1 MMDFR
6 QEDSQRRILVLRG
19 REVTFR
25 AWEGLSYVPEPA
37 APQLQVLNLYVPE
50 CCGEKAPVF
59 FPSAIGGYMEA
70 MPIRPE
76 VYGDGSGNASAEALA
91 RGYIV
96 ASPGARGSLTNGNG
110 KWVGKAPAAILDL
123 KAAVRYLKTILPQV
137 GGDPEKIVSNGT
149 SAGGALSALLGASAD
164 APEYGPYLEK
174 MGAAGGSDRIF
185 ASSCYCPITNLEHAD
200 MAYEWQ
206 YGHLTPDSEI
216 SRNLAQAFPGYVE
229 ALLPGGRNLEGVEA
243 FVRQKLVESA
253 RTAPQIPADCGI
265 DLAAGTVDMDRYSA
279 FITRMKPPAA
289 FDSPELST
297 AENLLFGS
305 ETEKVR
311 HFTPVFPENRAP
323 EEQVYLMNAM
333 NFLGN
338 SGCARHFRIRHG
350 AADRDTAFS
359 ISAMLTLCMEAQG
372 KNVDYF
378 LPWGVPHSG
387 DYDLEELFAWMDR
400 ICK

>member
-1 MMDFR
+1 MEF
-6 QEDSQRRILVLRG
+6 ILEMGCVRTLTLRG

-25 AWEGLSYVPEPA
+25 AWEGLSYVRNPA
-37 APQLQVLNLYVPE
+37 APKLQVLNLYVPE
-50 CCGEKAPVF
+50 GCENSPVF

-76 VYGDGSGNASAEALA
+76 TYPDGSANAAAEALA

-96 ASPGARGSLTNGNG
+96 ASPGARGSLTQVDG
-110 KWVGKAPAAILDL
+110 KWVGKAPAAIVDL
-123 KAAVRYLKTILPQV
+123 KAAVRYLKTVLPQV
-137 GGDPEKIVSNGT
+137 GGDPEKIISNGT
-149 SAGGALSALLGASAD
+149 SAGGALSALLGASGD
-164 APEYGPYLEK
+164 APEYAPYLAEA
-174 MGAAGGSDRIF
+174 GAAEGSDRIF
-185 ASSCYCPITNLEHAD
+185 ASSCYCPITNLEHSD

-206 YGHLTPDSEI
+206 YGHLTPDSET
-216 SRNLAQAFPGYVE
+216 SRALARTFPAYVDS
-229 ALLPGGRNLEGVEA
+229 LLGMERVDT
-243 FVRQKLVESA
+243 FVRQKLLESA
-253 RTAPQIPADCGI
+253 GTAPVLPPDCGI
-265 DLAAGTVDMDRYSA
+265 DVESGIVDLNRYSG

-359 ISAMLTLCMEAQG
+359 ISAMLTLCLLEKG
-372 KNVDYF
+372 REVDYF

>member
-1 MMDFR
+1 M
-6 QEDSQRRILVLRG
+6 SQ
-19 REVTFR
+19 
-25 AWEGLSYVPEPA
+25 
-37 APQLQVLNLYVPE
+37 
-50 CCGEKAPVF
+50 
-59 FPSAIGGYMEA
+59 
-70 MPIRPE
+70 
-76 VYGDGSGNASAEALA
+76 ALA
-91 RGYIV
+91 DSFPDYV
-96 ASPGARGSLTNGNG
+96 
-110 KWVGKAPAAILDL
+110 D
-123 KAAVRYLKTILPQV
+123 
-137 GGDPEKIVSNGT
+137 
-149 SAGGALSALLGASAD
+149 AL
-164 APEYGPYLEK
+164 
-174 MGAAGGSDRIF
+174 M
-185 ASSCYCPITNLEHAD
+185 
-200 MAYEWQ
+200 
-206 YGHLTPDSEI
+206 
-216 SRNLAQAFPGYVE
+216 
-229 ALLPGGRNLEGVEA
+229 PGGRNVDGVDD

-289 FDSPELST
+289 FDSPALNT

-359 ISAMLTLCMEAQG
+359 ISAMLTLCLLEKG
-372 KNVDYF
+372 REVDYF

-387 DYDLEELFAWMDR
+387 DYDLEEMFAWMDR

>member
-1 MMDFR
+1 MDFR
-6 QEDSQRRILVLRG
+6 QEDSQRKILVLRD
-19 REVTFR
+19 REVKFL
-25 AWEGLSYVPEPA
+25 AWEGLSYVQNPA

-50 CCGEKAPVF
+50 GCGGMAPVF

-70 MPIRPE
+70 MPIVPE
-76 VYGDGSGNASAEALA
+76 VYADGSGNAAAEALA

-96 ASPGARGSLTNGNG
+96 ASPGARGSLTNVDG

-123 KAAVRYLKTILPQV
+123 KAAVRYLKTILPEV
-137 GGDPEKIVSNGT
+137 GGDPDKIISNGT
-149 SAGGALSALLGASAD
+149 SAGGALSALLGASGD
-164 APEYGPYLEK
+164 APEYTPFLES
-174 MGAAGGSDRIF
+174 MGAAKESDRIF

-216 SRNLAQAFPGYVE
+216 SRNLAQSFPGYVE
-229 ALLPGGRNLEGVEA
+229 ALQPGGKNLEEVEA
-243 FVRQKLVESA
+243 FIRQKLVESA
-253 RTAPQIPADCGI
+253 RTAPELPAQCGI
-265 DLAAGTVDMDRYSA
+265 DLEAETVDMNRYSA

-289 FDSPELST
+289 FDAPALST

-338 SGCARHFRIRHG
+338 SGCVKHFRIRHG

-359 ISAMLTLCMEAQG
+359 ISAMLTLCLQAQG
-372 KNVDYF
+372 REVDYF

-400 ICK
+400 ISK